1 MLEVRNLSVEVGG
14 HTILENI
21 NLKIKKGEV
30 LALLG
35 PNGSGK
41 TSLLMAIMGFSNY
54 KITKGEIV
62 FKDKVINNMTIDERA
77 RLGIGVMLQKPP
89 AVRGVKTRQIAQ
101 IVSKGKFDIEAAA
114 KDLDLTDFLNRDVNL
129 NFSGGE
135 IKRSEVFQIM
145 AQAPDLSLF
154 DEPESGV
161 DLENLQLV
169 GKAINRILG
178 RDKDAGSKK
187 SGLII
192 THTGFIL
199 DYVDVDNGCVLL
211 DKRMHCIGEPKKLLK
226 DIHKYGYQRCVECRK
241 TKP

>member
-14 HTILENI
+14 HAILENI

-54 KITKGEIV
+54 KITNGEII
-62 FKDKVINNMTIDERA
+62 FKEKVINKMTIDERA

-89 AVRGVKTRQIAQ
+89 AIRGVKTRQIAQ
-101 IVSKGKFDIEAAA
+101 MVSKGKFDIEAAA
-114 KDLDLTDFLNRDVNL
+114 KELDLTDFLNRDVNL

-169 GKAINRILG
+169 GKAINKILS

-226 DIHKYGYQRCVECRK
+226 DIRKYGYQRCVECRK